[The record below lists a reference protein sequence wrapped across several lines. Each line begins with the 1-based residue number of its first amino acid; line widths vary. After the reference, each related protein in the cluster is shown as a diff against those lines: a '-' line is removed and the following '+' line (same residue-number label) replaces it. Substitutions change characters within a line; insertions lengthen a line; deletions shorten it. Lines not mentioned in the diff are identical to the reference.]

1 MSMNLT
7 QTTTT
12 CDVYDLGCSNQKI
25 LKYYF
30 NQALQRKKMSSKSN
44 MQNDGQIKKY
54 LFRRPVNQSIES

>member
-12 CDVYDLGCSNQKI
+12 CDVYDLGCSNQDTLI

-30 NQALQRKKMSSKSN
+30 NQALQRKKWH
-44 MQNDGQIKKY
+44 QNLICKMTAKLNNTY
-54 LFRRPVNQSIES
+54 LEDQ

>member
-30 NQALQRKKMSSKSN
+30 NQALQRKKMSSKSYMY
-44 MQNDGQIKKY
+44 MQNDGQIK
-54 LFRRPVNQSIES
+54 